1 MHYRL
6 YFMNRVSG
14 HIEGVEELDAPDDG
28 HALNQSFAFRG
39 ERPLE
44 LWCDSRKVARV
55 EARDLTLEMLE
66 RRRWERALRETEQAA
81 QTA

>member
-6 YFMNRVSG
+6 YLMNPVSG
-14 HIEGVEELDAPDDG
+14 HIEGVEEFEAPDDG
-28 HALNQSFAFRG
+28 QAFNQSFAFRG
-39 ERPLE
+39 ERPIE
-44 LWCDSRKVARV
+44 LWCESRKVGRV

>member
-14 HIEGVEELDAPDDG
+14 HIEGVEEFDAPDDG
-28 HALNQSFAFRG
+28 YAFNQIFAFRG
-39 ERPLE
+39 ERPIE
-44 LWCDSRKVARV
+44 LWCDNRKVGRLD
-55 EARDLTLEMLE
+55 ARDLTLEILE